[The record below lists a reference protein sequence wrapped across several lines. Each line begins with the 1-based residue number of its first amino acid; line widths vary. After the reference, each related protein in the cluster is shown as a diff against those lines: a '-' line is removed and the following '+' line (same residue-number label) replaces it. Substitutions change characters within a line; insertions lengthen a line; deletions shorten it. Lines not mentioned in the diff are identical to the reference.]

1 MKTIDHDPQQA
12 GDITSESSPETA
24 REISLGEQALRG
36 LIVLA
41 LVLAVFAVVHF
52 G

>member
-1 MKTIDHDPQQA
+1 MNTIDHDPQQA
-12 GDITSESSPETA
+12 GDFSTDSGPA
-24 REISLGEQALRG
+24 PVREISLGEQALRG